1 MKQEKIEVKLWE
13 DKSMKKVLLAILAVV
28 AILSIALLSG
38 CSHQVE
44 AYTDSGQV
52 VNIGVNQELTIALG
66 SNITTGYSWQPK
78 YDTNSLNL
86 VGQEYKANDTTGKQ
100 IVGAGG
106 TQYFH
111 FKATKSGETKITFT
125 YYRPWET
132 PTAQDQTQEF
142 TINVK

>member
-1 MKQEKIEVKLWE
+1 
-13 DKSMKKVLLAILAVV
+13 MKKVILASLAIVAV
-28 AILSIALLSG
+28 LCIASLSG
-38 CSHQVE
+38 CSDRVE
-44 AYTDSGQV
+44 AYTDSGQA
-52 VNIGVNQELTIALG
+52 VNIGVNQEFTIALG

-86 VGQEYKANDTTGKQ
+86 VGQEYKDNDTTGKQ

-111 FKATKSGETKITFT
+111 FKATKSGETKITFS